1 MSQPLIIRILSA
13 SVAAA
18 NRAGELIREVL
29 RRGNLGLVQK
39 VYNNDAFLEGPKLN
53 LPVGLR

>member
-39 VYNNDAFLEGPKLN
+39 VGELHDQLLGEW
-53 LPVGLR
+53 R

>member
-13 SVAAA
+13 SVAVA

-39 VYNNDAFLEGPKLN
+39 VYLYALLKGHNMYG
-53 LPVGLR
+53 